1 MRIIGCDFHSRYQQI
16 AMLIEETGEVV
27 ERRLEHENGEA
38 RAFYA
43 SLPKPVRVGIEAT
56 GYTQWFER
64 LLQELRHE
72 LWVGDAAE
80 IRARAVRKQKY
91 DQRDAQHILRL
102 MTDQKNPFPRIWM
115 PSLSERDLRQLLI
128 HRVRLVQWRTRIQNQ
143 LHAVAMGQGLC
154 RKKKLWTTRGRQELE
169 SLPLDPWASRRRR
182 AAGTLRPV
190 ESTDRRAEPGGAARS
205 AQERVCGASDDAS
218 GRGTDHFASLRA
230 DHGSGEPL
238 RTWQEGGQLSG
249 AESQRG
255 FLGRPTVAREPSAN
269 KAARC
274 CVGCWWKPGRR
285 PRDGIRSPSDVSAG
299 EVSPRQ
305 SDRQGGSGPQTGREV
320 VLDAAQPE

>member
-91 DQRDAQHILRL
+91 DQRDARHLLRL

-169 SLPLDPWASRRRR
+169 SLPLDPWADPAAAG

-218 GRGTDHFASLRA
+218 GRGPMTSLAFVLTMGPASRFARGKKVASYLGLNPSEDSSGGHRRTGAISKQGSSL
-230 DHGSGEPL
+230 L
-238 RTWQEGGQLSG
+238 RWLLVEAGQ
-249 AESQRG
+249 
-255 FLGRPTVAREPSAN
+255 T
-269 KAARC
+269 AARRDADLHRMYQR
-274 CVGCWWKPGRR
+274 VKYRR
-285 PRDGIRSPSDVSAG
+285 
-299 EVSPRQ
+299 
-305 SDRQGGSGPQTGREV
+305 GSQIAKV
-320 VLDAAQPE
+320 AVAANWP

>member
-169 SLPLDPWASRRRR
+169 SLPRIRGP
-182 AAGTLRPV
+182 AG
-190 ESTDRRAEPGGAARS
+190 G
-205 AQERVCGASDDAS
+205 
-218 GRGTDHFASLRA
+218 
-230 DHGSGEPL
+230 
-238 RTWQEGGQLSG
+238 
-249 AESQRG
+249 
-255 FLGRPTVAREPSAN
+255 
-269 KAARC
+269 
-274 CVGCWWKPGRR
+274 
-285 PRDGIRSPSDVSAG
+285 
-299 EVSPRQ
+299 
-305 SDRQGGSGPQTGREV
+305 GGSCWNSTTG
-320 VLDAAQPE
+320 